1 MSTLLPEIPPIES
14 LERAYYPKSVP
25 CFHCSKSLQ
34 QLLRNHPAHPGKYLG
49 FLVEGPDKLMHPIHG
64 SCVGP
69 YFCDV
74 PVVDEGEWTA
84 VDEAAEQDI
93 IDSFQVREDS

>member
-1 MSTLLPEIPPIES
+1 MSALLPEIPPLES
-14 LERAYYPKSVP
+14 LERVYYEKSVP

-34 QLLRNHPAHPGKYLG
+34 QLLRNHSTHPGKYLG

-69 YFCDV
+69 YFLGYLSGESCDENDWT
-74 PVVDEGEWTA
+74 VVDEA
-84 VDEAAEQDI
+84 IEQDI
-93 IDSFQVREDS
+93 IEEQERR